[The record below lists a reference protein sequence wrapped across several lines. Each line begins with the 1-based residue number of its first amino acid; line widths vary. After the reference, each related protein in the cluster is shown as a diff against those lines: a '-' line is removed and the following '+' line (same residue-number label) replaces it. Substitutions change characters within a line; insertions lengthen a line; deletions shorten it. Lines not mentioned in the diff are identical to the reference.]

1 VLLEAAT
8 TAWRPRSASG
18 AIRPHPAWA
27 DHDAAG
33 RSEVYE
39 MTVTQRD
46 LEAALDPAGLPT
58 TARAVLERITG

>member
-1 VLLEAAT
+1 
-8 TAWRPRSASG
+8 
-18 AIRPHPAWA
+18 
-27 DHDAAG
+27 
-33 RSEVYE
+33 